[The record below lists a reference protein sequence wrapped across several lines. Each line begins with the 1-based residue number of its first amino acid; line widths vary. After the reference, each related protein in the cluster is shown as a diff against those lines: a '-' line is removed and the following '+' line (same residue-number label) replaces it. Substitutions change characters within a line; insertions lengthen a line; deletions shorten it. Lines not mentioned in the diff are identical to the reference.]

1 MISSEN
7 NAQVDVAA
15 ITVMWRQT
23 GGMPHQLHKR
33 SDKTPAQ
40 LLIRSIAVL
49 NEVRQGG
56 RAEEVVG
63 DCDGD
68 GHLMLWTG
76 GNLGYGCANNVG
88 VEWARRL
95 WSPRYFLV
103 LNPDVV
109 IDQTALERLVAKA
122 DADPEL
128 GILGPLQQVRS
139 GSKQVLRR
147 GMRYFKPLSILRP
160 VISSGYQ
167 IDYLNGGALLIRAS
181 ALMNEPPFA
190 DDYFLFFEEL
200 EICERLRRGGYQIA
214 ACEESC
220 VIHHEGGSR
229 GSHHDDYVPEVTEYF
244 ENLNALRFTRRNCPW
259 WLPSVLLMRLI
270 AKPAVLIIRRDFL
283 RLRFWWLAVKDFI
296 CFRVR
301 RFPFQAGWNPALTRE
316 SLIDSAWPDFAK
328 VRRG

>member
-1 MISSEN
+1 MISLETNS
-7 NAQVDVAA
+7 QVDVAV
-15 ITVMWRQT
+15 ITVMWRQAW
-23 GGMPHQLHKR
+23 GAPHRLHKL
-33 SDKTPAQ
+33 SDKMPAP
-40 LLIRSIAVL
+40 LFIRSIAVY
-49 NEVRQGG
+49 NEVHQGG
-56 RAEEVVG
+56 RAAVVVG

-68 GHLMLWTG
+68 GLITLWTG
-76 GNLGYGCANNVG
+76 GNLGYGGANNVA

-95 WSPRYFLV
+95 WSPRYFV
-103 LNPDVV
+103 ILNPDVV
-109 IDQTALERLVAKA
+109 IDQTALERLVAQA
-122 DADPEL
+122 DSDPKL
-128 GILGPLQQVRS
+128 GIVGPLQQVQS
-139 GSKQVLRR
+139 GRRQVLRR

-160 VISSGYQ
+160 VISAGSP

-181 ALMNEPPFA
+181 ALMNELPFA

-200 EICERLRRGGYQIA
+200 EICERLRRRGYQIA
-214 ACEESC
+214 ACEESW

-229 GSHHDDYVPEVTEYF
+229 GSHHNDYAPEVAEYF